1 LFKVDTTMTRWFPY
15 ATATLTLGLAIT
27 AEFVT
32 KQVSVAIG
40 VLVVGGLISFVL
52 YRRTRLKVTP
62 FHADRD
68 NSDDRGAPRPPK
80 ASTTTASPAKRS
92 TTGGDED
99 ESEDLAN
106 LMLRQGRY
114 TLLLRP
120 QIADN
125 IPPEQVEQARQAL
138 DEEMSLVPAGELTLG
153 RHRVGLQQQREQDL
167 EGSLVRIEAVYIDRY
182 QVTNLQY
189 ARFVEAGGYEQVQLW
204 DPEIVPAVL
213 DFVDETGEPGP
224 AFWRGGTFRPST
236 ENQPVV
242 GVCWYEAAAYA
253 RWVGKRLP
261 SDPEWVKAG
270 SWPVPLPGS
279 APVQRRFPWGE
290 SFDQSRANLWGSGP
304 SGPVDVDKYPQ
315 GVSVGGAYQ
324 LIGNVW
330 EWTSSRY
337 GAWSSAA
344 QGIVLDTSLR
354 SLRGGAF
361 DTYFDQQ
368 ARCDFQSGD
377 QTTARKHNIGFRC
390 AIGLCDLIQD
400 EELAGPATEESE
412 SLLAATA
419 DYQETL

>member
-1 LFKVDTTMTRWFPY
+1 MIRWLPY
-15 ATATLTLGLAIT
+15 VTATLTPGLAIT
-27 AEFVT
+27 ADLLWGR
-32 KQVSVAIG
+32 VSVAIG
-40 VLVVGGLISFVL
+40 VFIVGGIVTLLLLWLPRFLSP
-52 YRRTRLKVTP
+52 RTRMTRT
-62 FHADRD
+62 ADRSINSSAAD
-68 NSDDRGAPRPPK
+68 SAFSNSDPDSPHNSQVD
-80 ASTTTASPAKRS
+80 ST
-92 TTGGDED
+92 GD

-138 DEEMSLVPAGELTLG
+138 DEEMTLVPAGELTLG
-153 RHRVGLQQQREQDL
+153 RNRIGLEDQRSHDM
-167 EGSLVRIEAVYIDRY
+167 EGSVVHIEGIYLDRY
-182 QVTNLQY
+182 QVTNWQY
-189 ARFVEAGGYEQVQLW
+189 ARFVEAGGYEQMQLW

-224 AFWRGGTFRPST
+224 AFWRGGTYRPGT
-236 ENQPVV
+236 EQMPVV

-261 SDPEWVKAG
+261 TDPEWVKAG

-279 APVQRRFPWGE
+279 APVQRKYPWGNG
-290 SFDQSRANLWGSGP
+290 FDQSKANLWGSGP
-304 SGPVDVDKYPQ
+304 NEPVNIDKYAS
-315 GVSVGGAYQ
+315 GASVGGACQ

-337 GAWSSAA
+337 GAWSSAS

-377 QTTARKHNIGFRC
+377 QAIARKHNIGFRC
-390 AIGLCDLIQD
+390 AIGLCDLIPD
-400 EELAGPATEESE
+400 EELMDLPVESE
-412 SLLAATA
+412 EPLVAVTA
-419 DYQETL
+419 DYQETP

>member
-1 LFKVDTTMTRWFPY
+1 MTRWFPY
-15 ATATLTLGLAIT
+15 VTAALTLGLAI
-27 AEFVT
+27 AADLLWG
-32 KQVSVAIG
+32 QVSVAIG
-40 VLVVGGLISFVL
+40 VFIAGGIITLLL
-52 YRRTRLKVTP
+52 YLLSRFLSPRTRITGSTDS
-62 FHADRD
+62 HSY
-68 NSDDRGAPRPPK
+68 SDSSAQSYTDGG
-80 ASTTTASPAKRS
+80 SASPKKPMVDSA
-92 TTGGDED
+92 GD

-138 DEEMSLVPAGELTLG
+138 DEEMTLVPAGELTLS
-153 RHRVGLQQQREQDL
+153 RNRVGLEDQREHDV
-167 EGSLVRIEAVYIDRY
+167 EGSVVHIEGIYLDRH
-182 QVTNLQY
+182 QVTNWQY
-189 ARFVEAGGYEQVQLW
+189 ARFVEAGGYEQMQLW

-224 AFWRGGTFRPST
+224 AFWRGGTYRPGT
-236 ENQPVV
+236 EKMPVV

-261 SDPEWVKAG
+261 TDPEWVKAG

-279 APVQRRFPWGE
+279 APVQRKYPWGNG
-290 SFDQSRANLWGSGP
+290 FDQGRANLWGSGP
-304 SGPVDVDKYPQ
+304 NEPVNVDKFAE
-315 GVSVGGAYQ
+315 GASVGGAFQ

-337 GAWSSAA
+337 GAWSSAT

-377 QTTARKHNIGFRC
+377 QTIARKHNIGFRC
-390 AIGLCDLIQD
+390 AIGLCDLIPD
-400 EELAGPATEESE
+400 EELMDMPAETEES
-412 SLLAATA
+412 LVAATA
-419 DYQETL
+419 DYQETP